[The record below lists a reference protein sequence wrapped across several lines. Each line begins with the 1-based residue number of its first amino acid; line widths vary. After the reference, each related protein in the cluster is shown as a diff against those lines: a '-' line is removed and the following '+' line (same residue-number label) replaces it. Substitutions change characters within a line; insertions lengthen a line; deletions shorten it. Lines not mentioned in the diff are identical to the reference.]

1 MNTRLSNIFKIWGI
15 AFNLFNQLIRKYS
28 FMSEAL
34 RLVILRFLNVQ
45 THFRVY
51 THKKMLYWAQTKC
64 WIQGLDPML
73 RQWFQIVVLQTI
85 VRLIVLFFQISLSV
99 WSPHTVE
106 QSIQQHCLPFL
117 QLATLASSL
126 YYNTDLP
133 DTQVGEGNCL
143 KQQALQCYCR
153 TCLV

>member
-1 MNTRLSNIFKIWGI
+1 M
-15 AFNLFNQLIRKYS
+15 
-28 FMSEAL
+28 
-34 RLVILRFLNVQ
+34 ILRFLNVQ

-85 VRLIVLFFQISLSV
+85 VRLIVLFSQISLSV